1 MFYDI
6 TLRQKNFTPPDIV
19 KFFTDLRYLLLAKR
33 KNNMNC
39 TIEKTTIIISA
50 KLKKLRS
57 HVS

>member
-6 TLRQKNFTPPDIV
+6 TLRQKNFTPPDIL

-39 TIEKTTIIISA
+39 TIEKTIIISA
-50 KLKKLRS
+50 KFKKLRS